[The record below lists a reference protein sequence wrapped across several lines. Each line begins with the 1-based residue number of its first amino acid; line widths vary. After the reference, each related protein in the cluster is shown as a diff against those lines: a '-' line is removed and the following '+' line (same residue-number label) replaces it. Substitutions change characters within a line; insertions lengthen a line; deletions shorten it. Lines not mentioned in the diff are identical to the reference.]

1 MPENSVCKE
10 EFFST
15 KFLTDCWWYVR
26 KLMVL
31 YNLWYFWPLNACNPW
46 LGLQTLRHSPLVDIT
61 QSHILNNTYMQICS
75 LYPILYPELLK
86 LHIHL
91 VHGFCIY
98 MSYNHFKLNIFIT
111 KFLLPLPSQSV
122 SHPGFPTTIQ
132 PEAEAQNSVVIFD
145 FSFSH
150 SSFAIFGKSHW
161 IF

>member
-1 MPENSVCKE
+1 
-10 EFFST
+10 
-15 KFLTDCWWYVR
+15 
-26 KLMVL
+26 
-31 YNLWYFWPLNACNPW
+31 
-46 LGLQTLRHSPLVDIT
+46 
-61 QSHILNNTYMQICS
+61 MQIYS

-161 IF
+161 IFEMHSKSNHFSYYFYPNPRTFNSHLNYFYASLAFSCLSATTLTPNILFLMQPCDTCKI